1 MAIANSVWQ
10 LPQLNRLFKDIAPT
24 CCTSRQ
30 LPPHGDKGEQA
41 MNILR
46 LPEIKRVLGHRADAS
61 VYNAIRAGLFT
72 TGVAIGQ
79 RAKGWP
85 DYEAQAIAVAR
96 VAGKS
101 DAEIRELV
109 KVLHAKRTELATA

>member
-1 MAIANSVWQ
+1 M
-10 LPQLNRLFKDIAPT
+10 L
-24 CCTSRQ
+24 
-30 LPPHGDKGEQA
+30 
-41 MNILR
+41 ILR
-46 LPEIKRVLGHRADAS
+46 LPETKRVFGYRADAS
-61 VYNAIRAGLFT
+61 VYNAIRAGLFP

-85 DYEAQAIAVAR
+85 EHEVQAVAAAR

-109 KVLHAKRTELATA
+109 IRLHAKRSELAAA